1 MDAEQMVD
9 KEVLLTPRLNEV
21 ADVPIPGVGTVRV
34 RTLSRAEI
42 FLVRKA
48 TDTEHMDG
56 PRVLTLERK
65 MLAAA
70 MVDPPLTEAEVGR
83 WQKTAP
89 AGEMDPIV
97 HKVQELSGMLDTS
110 QKEAMSNFRGESGN

>member
-9 KEVLLTPRLNEV
+9 KQVLLTPRLGKE

-34 RTLSRAEI
+34 RTLSRAEVI
-42 FLVRKA
+42 GLRKA
-48 TDTEHMDG
+48 TDDAHLDG

-70 MVDPPLTEAEVGR
+70 MVAPVLTEAEVGR
-83 WQKTAP
+83 WQKSSP
-89 AGEMDPIV
+89 AGEMDEIV
-97 HKVQELSGMLDTS
+97 YKVQEMAGMLDTS
-110 QKEAMSNFRGESGN
+110 PREAMSNFRGESG